1 MNMGGR
7 AYPVRHYPIAIR
19 LRDLAFGNMVAMIVD
34 TVNIRA
40 TCASALPTH
49 SRSSWGPHN
58 ILSHSMY
65 CAISSEWGLFGRNTR
80 SAFRRTPSL
89 HDSSNCTT
97 IAICVCCTN
106 GYCLFSGRRLQHPKN
121 QQIFRGTRTAPTVE
135 CLVTRVT
142 KSPERVGAIASI
154 CPWRQCSSALVESEH
169 RTFEG
174 QWTPYPN
181 MDTSPRTNRTP
192 SPRG

>member
-58 ILSHSMY
+58 TLSHSMY

-80 SAFRRTPSL
+80 SAFRRTPS
-89 HDSSNCTT
+89 HKYDFPAD
-97 IAICVCCTN
+97 IVQA
-106 GYCLFSGRRLQHPKN
+106 H
-121 QQIFRGTRTAPTVE
+121 
-135 CLVTRVT
+135 
-142 KSPERVGAIASI
+142 
-154 CPWRQCSSALVESEH
+154 
-169 RTFEG
+169 
-174 QWTPYPN
+174 
-181 MDTSPRTNRTP
+181 
-192 SPRG
+192 